1 MNMEKTVTTEV
12 ENRLLVRVVTV
23 AMMSLP
29 TTLANGV
36 MGIGIRVESI
46 DRPAETLKSMDDLRH
61 SKPLSS

>member
-12 ENRLLVRVVTV
+12 ENRLVRVVTV

-46 DRPAETLKSMDDLRH
+46 DRPAETLNSMDDLRH